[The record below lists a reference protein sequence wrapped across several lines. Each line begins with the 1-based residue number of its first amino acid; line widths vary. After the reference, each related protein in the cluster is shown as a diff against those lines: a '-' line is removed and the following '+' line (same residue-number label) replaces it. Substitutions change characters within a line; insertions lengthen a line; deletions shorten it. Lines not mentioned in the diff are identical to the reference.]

1 MKKKVL
7 IHVYTIQVKNDILS
21 ILVNNGHDFLEV
33 FNKSELN
40 FKYNLIKDQIDLYIQ
55 ELDENNYEESLDQIR
70 RIDMEKVRTIV
81 LIHKYSKHVID
92 DALALKVKD
101 IIVLP
106 MERTHLSKKILSFFD
121 TQKSSP
127 LMPSNQDKVQ
137 IQNYMEIDI
146 DKIRDEINRAMRGK
160 YPLSFVL
167 VQYHSLDQPQWVLF
181 KSTLNQLLRTTD
193 IVMYFEAN
201 NILLICPFTPKN
213 FLVEVEN
220 KVRKAYDQ
228 IKKEVSSRSAL
239 FLYGVTFPED
249 GNVWEALYNEMKDGI
264 HDSKVI
270 SKFEG
275 TLKQI
280 NPNTIRTQLKKDYEQ

>member
-1 MKKKVL
+1 MEKKVL

-33 FNKSELN
+33 FNNSELN
-40 FKYNLIKDQIDLYIQ
+40 FKYNLVKDQIDLYIQ
-55 ELDENNYEESLDQIR
+55 ELDENHYEESLNLIR
-70 RIDMEKVRTIV
+70 RIDTEKVRSIV

-106 MERTHLSKKILSFFD
+106 MDRTHLSKKILSFFD
-121 TQKSSP
+121 TQKPSV
-127 LMPSNQDKVQ
+127 LMPTNKDKVQ
-137 IQNYMEIDI
+137 IQNYIEIDVN
-146 DKIRDEINRAMRGK
+146 KVRDEINRAMRGN

-167 VQYHSLDQPQWVLF
+167 VEYHSLDQPQWILF
-181 KSTLNQLLRTTD
+181 KETLNQLLRTTD

-201 NILLICPFTPKN
+201 KILILCPFTPKN

-220 KVRKAYDQ
+220 KVRNAYDQ
-228 IKKEVSSRSAL
+228 IKKEAPSRGAL

-249 GNVWEALYNEMKDGI
+249 GNAWEALYHDMTDGI

-280 NPNTIRTQLKKDYEQ
+280 NPNTIRTQLKKDYE

>member
-1 MKKKVL
+1 MEKKVL

-33 FNKSELN
+33 FNNNELN
-40 FKYNLIKDQIDLYIQ
+40 FKYNLVKDQIDLYIQ
-55 ELDENNYEESLDQIR
+55 ELDENRYEESLDQIR
-70 RIDMEKVRTIV
+70 RIDTDKVRSIV

-106 MERTHLSKKILSFFD
+106 MDRTHLTKKIMSFFD
-121 TQKSSP
+121 TQKPSV
-127 LMPSNQDKVQ
+127 LMPSSQDKVQ
-137 IQNYMEIDI
+137 IHNYIEIDI
-146 DKIRDEINRAMRGK
+146 NKVRDEINRAMRGN

-167 VQYHSLDQPQWVLF
+167 VEYHSLDQPQWILF
-181 KSTLNQLLRTTD
+181 KEALNLLLRTTD
-193 IVMYFEAN
+193 MVMYFEAN
-201 NILLICPFTPKN
+201 KILLICPFTPKN

-220 KVRKAYDQ
+220 KVRNAYDQ
-228 IKKEVSSRSAL
+228 IKKKAPSRGAL

-249 GNVWEALYNEMKDGI
+249 GQAWEALYKEMTDGI

-280 NPNTIRTQLKKDYEQ
+280 NPNTIRTQLKKDYE

>member
-1 MKKKVL
+1 MEKKVL

-21 ILVNNGHDFLEV
+21 ILVNSGHDFLEV
-33 FNKSELN
+33 FNKNELN
-40 FKYNLIKDQIDLYIQ
+40 FKYNLVKDQIDLYIQ
-55 ELDENNYEESLDQIR
+55 ELDENHYEESLDQIR
-70 RIDMEKVRTIV
+70 RIDTEKVRSIV

-106 MERTHLSKKILSFFD
+106 MDRTHLSKKILSFFD
-121 TQKSSP
+121 NQKPSH
-127 LMPSNQDKVQ
+127 LMPSNREKVQ
-137 IQNYMEIDI
+137 IQDYIDI
-146 DKIRDEINRAMRGK
+146 DIHKVRDEINRALRGR

-167 VQYHSLDQPQWVLF
+167 VEYHSLEQPQWILF
-181 KSTLNQLLRTTD
+181 KEALNLLLRTTD

-201 NILLICPFTPKN
+201 KILLLCPFTPKY

-228 IKKEVSSRSAL
+228 IKKEAPSRGAL
-239 FLYGVTFPED
+239 YLYGVTFPED
-249 GNVWEALYNEMKDGI
+249 GQTWEDLYKEMTDGI
-264 HDSKVI
+264 HDSQVI

-280 NPNTIRTQLKKDYEQ
+280 NPNTIRTQLKKDYE